1 MNDRTVTT
9 RPPRIARSGIALL
22 EVLLAL
28 GLFVGACGTIV
39 GTMIISARTVH
50 GMRISATAEDLA
62 VTTLSE
68 VQMGLL
74 DAADTEPEPFEEP
87 FEEYSW
93 QIVTS
98 QMGDVE
104 VTASEMTTVEV
115 VVTHD
120 PTGREYRLAYLE
132 PVPPAGGEYD
142 HGNADYDDGGYAE
155 GQP

>member
-1 MNDRTVTT
+1 VNDTTPTT
-9 RPPRIARSGIALL
+9 RRRNNGRGGIALL

-39 GTMIISARTVH
+39 GTMIISARTVQR
-50 GMRISATAEDLA
+50 MRVTATAENLA

-74 DAADTEPEPFEEP
+74 EAADTDAEPFEEP

-98 QMGDVE
+98 QMGE
-104 VTASEMTTVEV
+104 LTVTAAEMTCVEV

-120 PTGREYRLAYLE
+120 PTGQEYRLAFLK
-132 PVPPAGGEYD
+132 PVPPAEEY
-142 HGNADYDDGGYAE
+142 ADEYDDGYDDYAE